1 MTGLEIVL
9 GALLILASLVM
20 IVVIILQEGNQQ
32 GVGVVSG
39 GADTFFSKNKARS
52 YDAFLARATKWFAI
66 GFVAVVLALN
76 IFAFFSGKKA
86 ETKETDTTTV
96 SEDADT
102 TAEDTDADAEET
114 GDAETGETAD
124 DAGDV
129 TADDADAAVV
139 DDAPADGDAATEA
152 AAE

>member
-1 MTGLEIVL
+1 MSVFEIIL
-9 GALLILASLVM
+9 GILLIIASIVM

-32 GVGVVSG
+32 GVGVISG

-76 IFAFFSGKKA
+76 VFAYFANGA
-86 ETKETDTTTV
+86 N
-96 SEDADT
+96 DAD
-102 TAEDTDADAEET
+102 
-114 GDAETGETAD
+114 
-124 DAGDV
+124 V
-129 TADDADAAVV
+129 
-139 DDAPADGDAATEA
+139 ATPDQVSTSDS